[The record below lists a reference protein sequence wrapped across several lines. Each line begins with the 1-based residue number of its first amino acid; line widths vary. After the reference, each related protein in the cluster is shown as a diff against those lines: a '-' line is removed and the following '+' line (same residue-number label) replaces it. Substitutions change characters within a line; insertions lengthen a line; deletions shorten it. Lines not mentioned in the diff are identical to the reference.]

1 MHFRRIF
8 FTSVFIF
15 RISVKT
21 HGKVPGKM
29 KELSEKF
36 NYGTRRVFMSKQ
48 IVASAPPAGESFG
61 KKYGLIIGLL
71 VMLGIMM
78 LPAQPGLPIA
88 GQRMLA
94 ILVFSVI
101 VWMTDTISYPVSA
114 GAIMALMAFS
124 LGTSPD
130 PAVPA
135 KLIGTSKGLTMA
147 LGGFANTAL
156 ALVAGAL
163 FIAAAMMKTG
173 LDKRIALVVLSKIGA
188 KTNRVLAGVIFV
200 GLLLSFFVPST
211 TARVSCLVPIVMGI
225 IMAFGV
231 ERKSRFAAVMMI
243 ATAQADSIWNVG
255 IKTAAAQNMI
265 AVGFIEKQL
274 GVNITWMEWFIAA
287 LPFAVLM
294 SVALYYVLM
303 KLMPP
308 EMDEIAGGDAVVAK
322 ALADLGPMKTD
333 EKKMLFI
340 SFVLLFLWST
350 EKVLHPFDT
359 SSTTIAAIA
368 IMLLPK
374 IGVMSWAEAQSKIPW
389 GTVILFGVGI
399 SLGSAIL
406 ATKAAA
412 WIAKIIVSAFGLQ
425 TLPALVILA
434 ILAAFLI
441 VIHLGF
447 ASATALASAMI
458 PIIISI
464 LQSVKTPG
472 INVVGM
478 TMILQYVVS
487 FGFILRSM
495 RPQNMVAYGTE
506 TFEVRDFI
514 KTGIPLTI
522 IAYLLILLMGA
533 TYWKWLGIV

>member
-1 MHFRRIF
+1 M
-8 FTSVFIF
+8 
-15 RISVKT
+15 
-21 HGKVPGKM
+21 
-29 KELSEKF
+29 
-36 NYGTRRVFMSKQ
+36 
-48 IVASAPPAGESFG
+48 
-61 KKYGLIIGLL
+61 KKYGLVIALL
-71 VMLGIMM
+71 VMLGIMA
-78 LPAQPGLPIA
+78 LPTPADLPVA
-88 GQRMLA
+88 GHRMLA

-114 GAIMALMAFS
+114 AVIMALMAFT
-124 LGTSPD
+124 LGVSPD
-130 PAVPA
+130 PAKPA
-135 KLIGTSKGLTMA
+135 AMLGTSRALTIA
-147 LGGFANTAL
+147 LGGFSNTAL
-156 ALVAGAL
+156 ALVGGAL

-188 KTNRVLAGVIFV
+188 RTNRVLAGVIFV
-200 GLLLSFFVPST
+200 GFLLSFFVPST

-225 IMAFGV
+225 ILAFGV
-231 ERKSRFAAVMMI
+231 ERKSKFAGVMMI

-274 GVNITWMEWFIAA
+274 GVSITWMDWFIAA

-294 SVALYYVLM
+294 SVALYFVLM
-303 KLMPP
+303 KIMPP

-333 EKKMLFI
+333 EKKMLAI
-340 SFVLLFLWST
+340 SFILLFFWAT
-350 EKVLHPFDT
+350 EKVVHPFDT

-368 IMLLPK
+368 VMLLPG
-374 IGVMSWAEAQSKIPW
+374 IGVMSWKEAQPNIPW
-389 GTVILFGVGI
+389 GTLILFGVGS

-406 ATKAAA
+406 STKAAA
-412 WIAKIIVSAFGLQ
+412 WVAKLIVGTFGLQ

-434 ILAAFLI
+434 ILSAFLI
-441 VIHLGF
+441 IIHLGF

-472 INVVGM
+472 INVVGL

-487 FGFILRSM
+487 FGFILPVNA
-495 RPQNMVAYGTE
+495 PQNMVAYGTE

-522 IAYLLILLMGA
+522 IAFALIMLLGA
-533 TYWKWLGIV
+533 TYWKWLGLV

>member
-1 MHFRRIF
+1 MNKQ
-8 FTSVFIF
+8 TS
-15 RISVKT
+15 
-21 HGKVPGKM
+21 P
-29 KELSEKF
+29 
-36 NYGTRRVFMSKQ
+36 
-48 IVASAPPAGESFG
+48 APAPCRQSFG
-61 KKYGLIIGLL
+61 QKYGLVIGLL
-71 VMLGIMM
+71 AMLAIMA
-78 LPAQPGLPIA
+78 LPTPADLPVA
-88 GQRMLA
+88 GHRMLA

-114 GAIMALMAFS
+114 AVILALMAFT
-124 LGTSPD
+124 LGISPD
-130 PAVPA
+130 PAKPTAVY
-135 KLIGTSKGLTMA
+135 GTSRALTIA
-147 LGGFANTAL
+147 LGGFSNTAL
-156 ALVAGAL
+156 ALVGGAL

-188 KTNRVLAGVIFV
+188 RTNRVLAGVIFV
-200 GLLLSFFVPST
+200 GFLLSFFVPST

-225 IMAFGV
+225 IVAFGV
-231 ERKSRFAAVMMI
+231 DRKSKFAGVMMI

-274 GVNITWMEWFIAA
+274 GVSITWMDWFIAA

-294 SVALYYVLM
+294 SVALYFVLM
-303 KLMPP
+303 KVMPP
-308 EMDEIAGGDAVVAK
+308 EMEEIAGGDAVVAK

-340 SFVLLFLWST
+340 SFVLLFFWAT
-350 EKVLHPFDT
+350 EKIVHPFDT

-368 IMLLPK
+368 LMLLPG
-374 IGVMSWAEAQSKIPW
+374 IGVMSWKEAQPNIPW

-406 ATKAAA
+406 STKAAA
-412 WIAKIIVSAFGLQ
+412 WVAKLIVGAFGLQ

-434 ILAAFLI
+434 ILSGFLI

-464 LQSVKTPG
+464 LQSVKTAG

-487 FGFILRSM
+487 FGFILPVNA
-495 RPQNMVAYGTE
+495 PQNMVAYGTE

-522 IAYLLILLMGA
+522 IAFALIMLLGA
-533 TYWKWLGIV
+533 TYWKWLGLV